1 MTQMTTALTSLL
13 PAAGAVAL
21 AVQGIRRMTK
31 ASASTPRAAPPQPK
45 ELPAAVPAARRSSA
59 PDGICAGCGTD
70 IPARMTYCAICERAG
85 ADKTGMLWTT
95 ALHWLVLMAMIAAFI
110 GIGLLIS
117 P

>member
-1 MTQMTTALTSLL
+1 MTEMTTALTSLL

-31 ASASTPRAAPPQPK
+31 ASTPRAAPPQPK
-45 ELPAAVPAARRSSA
+45 ELPAAPPAARRRPA
-59 PDGICAGCGTD
+59 PDVICAGCGTD
-70 IPARMTYCAICERAG
+70 IPAGMTYCAICENAR
-85 ADKTGMLWTT
+85 ADKTGMLRTT
-95 ALHWLVLMAMIAAFI
+95 ALHWLVLMAMIGAFV